1 MRPLSPC
8 VSVCILDPATGYCR
22 GCRRTIGEIAGWL
35 DMTDEGKRAVLAALP
50 LRRTD
55 APPATTE
62 RDRRR

>member
-1 MRPLSPC
+1 VRPLSPC
-8 VSVCILDPATGYCR
+8 VSVCILDPATGYCT

-35 DMTDEGKRAVLAALP
+35 DMTDDGKRAVLAALP

-55 APPATTE
+55 TPPAATE